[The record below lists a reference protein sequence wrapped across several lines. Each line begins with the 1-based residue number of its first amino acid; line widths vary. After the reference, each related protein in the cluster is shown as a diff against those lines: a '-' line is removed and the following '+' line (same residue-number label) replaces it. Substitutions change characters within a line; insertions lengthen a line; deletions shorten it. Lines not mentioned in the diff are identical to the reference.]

1 MVISPMPRRQKSG
14 FPWAS
19 LSGLQLLCRGVKRGL
34 LGCSQT
40 RAGAERMPP
49 VTVLDGKLQP
59 AKRAVGVTG
68 LQTHC
73 LPWHFLSFSSL
84 PRGGGGL
91 PRWAWAGGH
100 RCCAME
106 SQRQRPFTEDSV
118 HQRLAWCLAGIV
130 YGSLRAFLKTLPPLI
145 WGFLPEG
152 AQRAARTHILAKHF
166 EYPKIGRKDRG
177 LTPPPRH
184 IL

>member
-1 MVISPMPRRQKSG
+1 MANCSPQ
-14 FPWAS
+14 
-19 LSGLQLLCRGVKRGL
+19 
-34 LGCSQT
+34 
-40 RAGAERMPP
+40 
-49 VTVLDGKLQP
+49 
-59 AKRAVGVTG
+59 RAVGVTG

-106 SQRQRPFTEDSV
+106 RQRQRSRNEAFP
-118 HQRLAWCLAGIV
+118 QRFCSSEAGLVLGRDGIWFSESFPENLTSTHL
-130 YGSLRAFLKTLPPLI
+130 GLP
-145 WGFLPEG
+145 
-152 AQRAARTHILAKHF
+152 QRVLSGQQGHTHILAKHF

-177 LTPPPRH
+177 LTPPPPGISFRAPRD
-184 IL
+184 